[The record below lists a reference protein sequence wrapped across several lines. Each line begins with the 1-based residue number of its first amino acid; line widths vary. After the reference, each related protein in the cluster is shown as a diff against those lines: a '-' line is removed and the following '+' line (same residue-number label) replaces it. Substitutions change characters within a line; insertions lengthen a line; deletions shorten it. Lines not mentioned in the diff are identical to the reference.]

1 MQNHLG
7 LDYKFQSESELMATT
22 GERIRQIREK
32 RGLTQDQ
39 LAEAAEISKGFLSD
53 VENNNKNISSQ
64 SLLRIATALGASVDY
79 LLQGGTKDAAGKEP
93 VVIPPELSKA
103 AEELKLS
110 YTETL
115 ELLDA
120 YNSVVARRSTK
131 FQRKFSVDDWK
142 NLHKAIKKVF
152 G

>member
-1 MQNHLG
+1 MPTVG
-7 LDYKFQSESELMATT
+7 D
-22 GERIRQIREK
+22 RIKEIRETRK
-32 RGLTQDQ
+32 MTQEQ
-39 LAEAAEISKGFLSD
+39 LALRAGLSKGFLSD
-53 VENNNKNISSQ
+53 LENKNKNLSSQ
-64 SLLRIATALGASVDY
+64 SLLKIANVLGASVDY
-79 LLQGGTKDAAGKEP
+79 LLSGEVKEFVDDRP

-120 YNSVVARRSTK
+120 HRSVVAKRSNASQKT
-131 FQRKFSVDDWK
+131 FTVDDWK
-142 NLHKAIKKVF
+142 GLHEMIKEVF